1 MLTSKILWNSVF
13 IVLGVALGLF
23 INKIWEPQERL
34 PSDSPPTQDGIETVL
49 CEGRLMPLG
58 GIRKV
63 ATIPGRRISVLNVA
77 VGSVVEAGQ
86 TKLCVMEDEQTLLL
100 QWQLAESR
108 CDDAPLGIQQRKLAA
123 QLNRAEA
130 SAALA
135 LARFNQ
141 EKYADDSPEVSN
153 ADQQIEAS
161 QKKLERLKSLAKA
174 PSTSGFISVQ
184 DVIDQELQLQQAK
197 NEKRGMQE
205 ATNLAVE
212 SAQETFQ
219 LTKELVELAENTS
232 RNGKTLDLVAASAK
246 AQYENSIL
254 LAPVSGEVIRVHLK
268 NGDLVSNL
276 PLLEI
281 ANVETM
287 TVQAEVFNASLG
299 LIRVDQAVKIT
310 SPAFPEVMTGK
321 VTAKSNYIGGASL
334 QNPNPFAMVDQET
347 AIVTIEIDPDFS
359 ETARKYINLQVSVE
373 FEVR

>member
-108 CDDAPLGIQQRKLAA
+108 RDDAPLGIQQRKLAA

-232 RNGKTLDLVAASAK
+232 RNGKTLDLVAAAAK

-254 LAPVSGEVIRVHLK
+254 LAPVNGEVIRVHLK
-268 NGDLVSNL
+268 NGDLVSNV